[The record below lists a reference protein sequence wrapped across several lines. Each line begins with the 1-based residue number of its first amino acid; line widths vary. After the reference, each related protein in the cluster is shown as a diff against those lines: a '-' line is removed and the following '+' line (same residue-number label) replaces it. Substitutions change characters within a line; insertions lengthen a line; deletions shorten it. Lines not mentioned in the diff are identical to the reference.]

1 VGECTREAGE
11 GLRDSMGVASY
22 KVPEA
27 LVRVQYSTFRIPT
40 STVSPRSSQKLR
52 MFSTA
57 PWTLLSSK
65 FAGFGRSRLQRVF
78 KRVDKRLT
86 LTDTTVQAHLANR
99 AMF

>member
-1 VGECTREAGE
+1 
-11 GLRDSMGVASY
+11 M
-22 KVPEA
+22 
-27 LVRVQYSTFRIPT
+27 QF
-40 STVSPRSSQKLR
+40 PRSSWKLR

-86 LTDTTVQAHLANR
+86 LTDTTIQAQSPTARCSEL
-99 AMF
+99 